1 MDAIRSLKVPQRHPV
16 SRWADENRIL
26 DSSVSSRPGR
36 WKTATTPYLQEIMDA
51 FTDPEVEEIVVVKAA
66 QTGGTEAVLNMIG
79 SLVDEDPGPALSVM
93 PNEDLR
99 DVFAETRIKSMIRSC
114 PSLAEKYDPKS
125 SRTELRFRGMTLS
138 AVEAGSA
145 ANLASRPC
153 RYVFLD
159 EVDKYPARAG
169 KEADPVSLAKE
180 RTKTYPQNKKIVEL
194 STPTFESGKIWED
207 YQLCETK
214 LEYFV
219 TCPHCGK
226 AFVFSMRGLKWDGE
240 TDEEIRR
247 SAVYACEECGG
258 LILDSQKNDLVRG
271 GCWKPVAE
279 GSRRRLGFRFSCFL
293 SPDIRLGDIAAEYV
307 LSQKSPERM
316 QNFVNSWL
324 GEPYREVE
332 GSLTAELLLEKRQGP
347 YSAGVV
353 PPGTVLLT
361 GGVDV
366 QRNRFYWTIR
376 AWLADMT
383 SYNVCHGEAFS
394 WAEITQAMNRPYPAV
409 DGSTRLVNLCAID
422 SGDQTDEVYLYC
434 LSNQEWAIPVK
445 GSSQRG
451 GGRFRVSR
459 IDKAGLAGGLDLVL
473 VNTVSYKDMIYARA
487 TSDEEYSAGWYLH
500 TNCDP
505 EYAEMVAA
513 EEKVIRRV
521 RGKLVSSW
529 EPKRSGA
536 DNHYLDCEVYAA
548 VAADLC
554 GLRDIYAAAAAGQK
568 Q

>member
-1 MDAIRSLKVPQRHPV
+1 
-16 SRWADENRIL
+16 
-26 DSSVSSRPGR
+26 
-36 WKTATTPYLQEIMDA
+36 MDA
-51 FTDPEVEEIVVVKAA
+51 FSDPEVEEIVVVKAS

-79 SLVDEDPGPALSVM
+79 CLVDEDPGPTLSVM

-99 DVFAETRIKSMIRSC
+99 DAFAQQRIQSMVKSC
-114 PSLAEKYDPKS
+114 PALLEKYDPKS
-125 SRTELRFRGMTLS
+125 SRTEMRFRGMTLS
-138 AVEAGSA
+138 VVEAGSP

-159 EVDKYPARAG
+159 EVDKYPPRAG

-180 RTKTYPQNKKIVEL
+180 RTKTYPQTKKIVEL
-194 STPTFESGKIWED
+194 STPTFESGKIWQD

-226 AFVFSMRGLKWDGE
+226 KFVFSMRGLKWDGQ

-247 SAVYACEECGG
+247 STVYACEECGG
-258 LILDSQKNDLVRG
+258 LILDSQKNDMVRQG
-271 GCWKPVAE
+271 GWQPVEA
-279 GSRRRLGFRFSCFL
+279 GSRRRLGFRFSSFL
-293 SPDIRLGDIAAEYV
+293 SPDIRFGDIAAESV
-307 LSQKSPERM
+307 LSAKSPERM

-324 GEPYREVE
+324 GEPFREIE
-332 GSLTAELLLEKRQGP
+332 GSLSAEYLLDKRQSAYP
-347 YSAGVV
+347 AGVV

-366 QRNRFYWTIR
+366 QRNRFYWTVR
-376 AWLADMT
+376 AWLPDMT
-383 SYNVCHGEAFS
+383 SYNVAHGMVYT
-394 WAEITQAMNRPYPAV
+394 WVEIVAAMNQTYSSV
-409 DGSTRLVNLCAID
+409 DGTPKIVNLCGVD
-422 SGDQTDEVYLYC
+422 SGDQTDEVYLFC
-434 LSNQEWAIPVK
+434 LANRDWAMPVK

-451 GGRFRVSR
+451 GGRFRISR
-459 IDKAGLAGGLDLVL
+459 IDRAGLSAGMELVL
-473 VNTVSYKDMIYARA
+473 VNTTEYKDMIYARA
-487 TSDEEYSAGWYLH
+487 SSDEEYSCGWYLH
-500 TNCDP
+500 KDCDP
-505 EYAEMVAA
+505 EYAEMIAS
-513 EEKVIRRV
+513 EEKVRRRV

-554 GLRDIYAAAAAGQK
+554 GLRDIYAAAQAAAQ
-568 Q
+568 